1 MHLSYNGLMVGKET
15 LCHQGFLSQS
25 LYISMVLGYNGLKVG
40 KEFSFKTWKPQ
51 NWSGQS
57 SPEWSNK
64 MRKNTTVVAS
74 SKVRAIAAKL
84 GLNIKEKKGEFKMYG
99 DSIKRSIAVPNTK
112 GGATRIYLVGFEATE
127 GTVAHPKPPASTVT
141 QMFDHSLA
149 EKLILRAIYK
159 AGKSLVVKQAKAPV
173 TEEVVTSSPEVTEA
187 PVEQAPELVANVG

>member
-1 MHLSYNGLMVGKET
+1 MVGKE
-15 LCHQGFLSQS
+15 
-25 LYISMVLGYNGLKVG
+25 IVP
-40 KEFSFKTWKPQ
+40 FKPETT

-74 SKVRAIAAKL
+74 SKVRAIAEKL

-173 TEEVVTSSPEVTEA
+173 TEEVVTSSPEVKVEHNDETE
-187 PVEQAPELVANVG
+187 QLVATVG